1 MEEIT
6 QLLWQAAQQQR
17 ACRITLAGELLTRVV
32 HPYGICR
39 TARHHIVLVC
49 WQAMGFTKAGG
60 RAGYRQLQ
68 LNRIA
73 TVEVLETRFTVDPGF
88 HPEDGQYAEWVF
100 HV

>member
-1 MEEIT
+1 MSRE
-6 QLLWQAAQQQR
+6 
-17 ACRITLAGELLTRVV
+17 TLEGDPVARVV

-39 TARHHIVLVC
+39 TARQPIVLVC
-49 WQAMGFTKAGG
+49 WQAFGFTKAGG

-68 LNRIA
+68 LNRMA
-73 TVEVLETRFTVDPGF
+73 TVEVLNTHVTADRGF